1 MSINLVVLSCR
12 IFSLDNLL
20 IDYAF
25 GAAICIAYGDLDGD
39 GEDFRD
45 GARSAV
51 KSGGYC
57 VAKTPTDTSDASSM
71 KANRP

>member
-1 MSINLVVLSCR
+1 MYCIMG
-12 IFSLDNLL
+12 
-20 IDYAF
+20 YAF
-25 GAAICIAYGDLDGD
+25 IAAIRIAYSDCDDGD
-39 GEDFRD
+39 EDGRD